1 MYLGMEVAIFS
12 LNGRGGFCIL
22 FCLVFCF
29 FVLFGN
35 FSLSYI
41 HFHHGKITFV
51 IDYSEKKKAGFHMQF
66 FWGGGGGCGVFR
78 FALGHPFHAYKV
90 SYGSA

>member
-51 IDYSEKKKAGFHMQF
+51 IDYSEKKKQVSTCNFFGGEAG
-66 FWGGGGGCGVFR
+66 VV
-78 FALGHPFHAYKV
+78 ASSVLL
-90 SYGSA
+90 